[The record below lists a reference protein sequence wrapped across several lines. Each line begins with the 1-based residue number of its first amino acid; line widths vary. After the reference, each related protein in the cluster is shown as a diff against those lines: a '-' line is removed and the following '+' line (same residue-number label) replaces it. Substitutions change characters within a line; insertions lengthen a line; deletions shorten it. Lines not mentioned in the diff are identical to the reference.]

1 MAHLVRSACPRF
13 FPVTAGCCTGR
24 QEAWDSGRPAGPHV
38 LAAQQQGLPARTELA
53 GQPRILRLFAEAASS
68 RASLTELRT
77 ALRGT
82 L

>member
-1 MAHLVRSACPRF
+1 
-13 FPVTAGCCTGR
+13 
-24 QEAWDSGRPAGPHV
+24 V